1 MKNCSNENCSFMK
14 GLGVIGFLIFGVLW
28 FIFLLG
34 SFFVIKPGQRAVMTI
49 MWNMQKKVY
58 SDGFYLKLPFISG
71 VHKYSIQNIKQEL
84 DASASS
90 KDLQAITAK
99 VSINYS
105 LQSDKIPFIYSE
117 VWNHLDVQN
126 KIVEPSIQES
136 IKASVAKFT
145 AEELITKRS
154 LLAQDIL
161 QVVKWK
167 IEAYGINVLAI
178 NIVDFTFSD
187 QFKQAIEA
195 KVVAEQE
202 ALAEKNKLEK
212 VKFEA
217 QQQVE
222 TAKAEAQKIKIQAEA
237 IQKQWG
243 AEYVQLQWI
252 SKRNGQLPQMMAWEK
267 TSMLFYPWKFQN

>member
-1 MKNCSNENCSFMK
+1 MKNTVKK
-14 GLGVIGFLIFGVLW
+14 GLSVMWIVIFGVLGL
-28 FIFLLG
+28 IFFA
-34 SFFVIKPGQRAVMTI
+34 SSTFVIKPGQRAVMTI
-49 MWNMQKKVY
+49 MGNMQKKVY
-58 SDGFYLKLPFISG
+58 SDGFYLKLPFVSG
-71 VHKYSIQNIKQEL
+71 IHKYSIKNIKQEL

-90 KDLQAITAK
+90 KDLQAINAK

-105 LQSDKIPFIYSE
+105 LQSEKIPFIYSE
-117 VWNHLDVQN
+117 VWNHLEVQS

-161 QVVKWK
+161 QVVKSK
-167 IEAYGINVLAI
+167 IESYWINVLAI

-195 KVVAEQE
+195 KVVAEQD

-222 TAKAEAQKIKIQAEA
+222 TAKAEAEKIKIQAEA
-237 IQKQWG
+237 IQKQGG

-252 SKRNGQLPQMMAWEK
+252 SKRNGQLPQMMVSDKA
-267 TSMLFYPWKFQN
+267 SMIMFPSKIMN